1 MSLLPHY
8 LPTFVPDDRFTIEA
22 YLAIEEA
29 TGKRYE
35 YHDGELVSVEAMAG
49 GSYMHAVIGG
59 NIIRDVGNGLITA
72 EEADGSFADCDAAS
86 SDLRIAIE
94 GGTRYLYAD
103 AAVVC
108 GEPIYDEII
117 PTAIVNPVA
126 VFEVLSPSSDQ
137 YDRGLKFEFYGA
149 LSTLREY
156 VLVDQERRRVEVRH
170 RADQTSP
177 WRYSTYTES
186 DKVVSLPSL
195 GIELPLNRLYRGW
208 KPSPPTSP
216 RLRAPAA

>member
-1 MSLLPHY
+1 MSLLPRY

-49 GSYMHAVIGG
+49 GSFVHAVLGINIGHA
-59 NIIRDVGNGLITA
+59 LLTA
-72 EEADGSFADCDAAS
+72 FETDEERYGRCSAAS

-170 RADQTSP
+170 RTDQTSP

-195 GIELPLNRLYRGW
+195 GIELPFKRLYRGW
-208 KPSPPTSP
+208 KPNPPTSP
-216 RLRAPAA
+216 RPPAPAA